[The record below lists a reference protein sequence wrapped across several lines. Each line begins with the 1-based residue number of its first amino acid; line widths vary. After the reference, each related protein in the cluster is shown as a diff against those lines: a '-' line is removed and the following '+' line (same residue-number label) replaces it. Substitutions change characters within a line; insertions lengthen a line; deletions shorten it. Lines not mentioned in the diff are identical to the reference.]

1 MCPRPLTAALVSL
14 APSARARANFEVRK
28 LEPNQKPRCY
38 ERTRR
43 FNGFLRFFNLYDKKR
58 LSKRCEI
65 ISFEHTLLF
74 FLNLNSILFEKNRF
88 PSRFFPS
95 LERRDALQRCDANPL
110 DVRRVAK
117 LGERT

>member
-58 LSKRCEI
+58 LS
-65 ISFEHTLLF
+65 
-74 FLNLNSILFEKNRF
+74 
-88 PSRFFPS
+88 
-95 LERRDALQRCDANPL
+95 NPL
-110 DVRRVAK
+110 VFFKFEFDIVRKESVSKQILPFA
-117 LGERT
+117 

>member
-1 MCPRPLTAALVSL
+1 VCPRPLTAALVSL

-74 FLNLNSILFEKNRF
+74 FFKFEFDIVRKESVSKQILPF
-88 PSRFFPS
+88 
-95 LERRDALQRCDANPL
+95 A
-110 DVRRVAK
+110 
-117 LGERT
+117 